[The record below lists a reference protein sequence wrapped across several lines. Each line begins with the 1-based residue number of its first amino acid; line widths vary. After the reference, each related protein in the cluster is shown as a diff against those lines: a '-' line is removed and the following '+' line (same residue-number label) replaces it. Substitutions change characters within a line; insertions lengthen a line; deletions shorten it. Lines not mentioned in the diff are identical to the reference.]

1 MLEET
6 IDRLNLRNKPSSI
19 FNCDESMATMDRK
32 TEKVVVSHKTKQAY
46 TNERLWISKFN
57 SAPTYISTSLPTRS
71 IWKRWIW
78 LIPYSPTHLM
88 VMWRTTL
95 NFFVV
100 SSTSSLSQ
108 TQNIQGP
115 KLLILDGHGSHLS
128 VGLIDL
134 CRRKNTC
141 TACHHTTHVFQPLD
155 VVIFNPLKAK
165 ACNTWT
171 EGTN

>member
-1 MLEET
+1 MEEMNMIDTLESNSPNGYVE
-6 IDRLNLRNKPSSI
+6 DDSELFCGFFNKLFIP
-19 FNCDESMATMDRK
+19 D
-32 TEKVVVSHKTKQAY
+32 TK
-46 TNERLWISKFN
+46 
-57 SAPTYISTSLPTRS
+57 
-71 IWKRWIW
+71 
-78 LIPYSPTHLM
+78 
-88 VMWRTTL
+88 
-95 NFFVV
+95 
-100 SSTSSLSQ
+100 
-108 TQNIQGP
+108 NIQGP

-128 VGLIDL
+128 VDLIDL

>member
-57 SAPTYISTSLPTRS
+57 SAPTYISTSLPIRS

-108 TQNIQGP
+108 TQRISKVQNFSYLMVMAPTFQ
-115 KLLILDGHGSHLS
+115 LIWSIYAEEKTHALP
-128 VGLIDL
+128 
-134 CRRKNTC
+134 
-141 TACHHTTHVFQPLD
+141 ATTQLMFSNHRMWSYS
-155 VVIFNPLKAK
+155 IH
-165 ACNTWT
+165 
-171 EGTN
+171 